1 MKCTGPDLSQSLWAE
16 LSSSD
21 SHVKA
26 VIPGEKAV
34 ESFKEQWVLQMSA
47 ALEKGKRRKVRR
59 RTRRE
64 KKRSDSAGIYREK
77 AMRHRTGANP

>member
-1 MKCTGPDLSQSLWAE
+1 VRRLWRA
-16 LSSSD
+16 LRSSGCYRCRQECGSN
-21 SHVKA
+21 
-26 VIPGEKAV
+26 PE
-34 ESFKEQWVLQMSA
+34 